1 MRWLLV
7 PTGAMP
13 LVILGP
19 GLRDGWWPLGV
30 AALLALGASVFG
42 RWQATGTAFC
52 LCLIAMVA
60 AQTHLSMLTAAETAV
75 TMGLYLLVLDAL
87 ESGIS
92 GVRIEWVAAQVVPA
106 LGLLGGIVVVISAE
120 ALPLAAPGA
129 LLIAAAAATATLL
142 WWVGVDE
149 R

>member
-7 PTGAMP
+7 PTGAIP
-13 LVILGP
+13 LVILGS
-19 GLRDGWWPLGV
+19 GLSDGWWPLGV
-30 AALLALGASVFG
+30 AALLTLGASIFG
-42 RWQATGTAFC
+42 RWGASGTAFC
-52 LCLIAMVA
+52 LCLIAMVP
-60 AQTHLSMLTAAETAV
+60 AQTQLSMLTAAETAV

-92 GVRIEWVAAQVVPA
+92 GVRIEWAADQVVPT
-106 LGLLGGIVVVISAE
+106 LGVLGGIGVVISAE
-120 ALPLAAPGA
+120 SMPLTSSAV
-129 LLIAAAAATATLL
+129 LLIAGSAATATLL